1 MDKSKLYGNQSEH
14 VCSICGKKYK
24 GYGNN
29 AWPVNNGICCDD
41 CNNHVVI
48 PHRLQ
53 DYFKRGGE

>member
-1 MDKSKLYGNQSEH
+1 MDKNKLHCNQAEQ
-14 VCSICGKKYK
+14 VCSICGKKFK

-29 AWPVNNGICCDD
+29 AWPVNDGICCDD
-41 CNNHVVI
+41 CNNRVVI